1 MFKNWHQSLREKTL
15 HFQWLLFLLLKW
27 LRGLEGKHVII
38 NIYDLKLRTCF
49 LAWRGDE
56 MVILTHSCWKQWMR
70 YRGGADVDGSSRPW
84 TEVVFRASRNRFSAI
99 IFHDYLHYS
108 GIFLARFWITIVLKI
123 ISRLHIVFF
132 LCARVGSCDVGTEFT
147 NLIKVDEDVNE
158 MSQLNI

>member
-84 TEVVFRASRNRFSAI
+84 RKLYSERHAI
-99 IFHDYLHYS
+99 AFPRSSFTI
-108 GIFLARFWITIVLKI
+108 ICTIVEYSLPV
-123 ISRLHIVFF
+123 SWSQSFLVQFQASTQSSFF
-132 LCARVGSCDVGTEFT
+132 ARALVGVMSVQNLPKADV
-147 NLIKVDEDVNE
+147 DVNE
-158 MSQLNI
+158 MSLLNI